1 MRIYEV
7 VHAVIATPGR
17 ILDLMEKKVA
27 VMDKCKML
35 VLDEVHFLT
44 DLHFYRMPEIVYR
57 KLTGQLFNW
66 SLHTLHTLC
75 RCEK

>member
-35 VLDEVHFLT
+35 VLDEVYYLNLT
-44 DLHFYRMPEIVYR
+44 TVLLMYFSSECNIN
-57 KLTGQLFNW
+57 Q
-66 SLHTLHTLC
+66 
-75 RCEK
+75 